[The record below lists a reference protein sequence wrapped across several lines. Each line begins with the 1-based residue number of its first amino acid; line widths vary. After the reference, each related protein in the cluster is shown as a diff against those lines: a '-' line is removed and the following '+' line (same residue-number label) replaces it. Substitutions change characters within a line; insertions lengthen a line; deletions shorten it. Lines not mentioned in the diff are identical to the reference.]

1 MYVDQM
7 KELMQLFSQKLHT
20 LKKRELFTSIGC
32 YKICKRSTVKF
43 LKCFDELL

>member
-7 KELMQLFSQKLHT
+7 KALMQLLTKKLHT
-20 LKKRELFTSIGC
+20 LKKRAAYVYWGI

-43 LKCFDELL
+43 LKCFGELL